1 MAADASERD
10 KLLEYLKRVTVDLND
25 TRGQL
30 RRVEERMT
38 EPIAIVG
45 IGCRYPGGVG
55 SPEDLWELVGRR
67 A

>member
-45 IGCRYPGGVG
+45 IGCRYPGGAG
-55 SPEDLWELVGRR
+55 SPGGVVGDRGRR
-67 A
+67 P